1 VSKGEGTRERILD
14 RALRLASRDGLDGLS
29 IGVLAND
36 LGLSKSGLFAHFGSK
51 EDLQLAVLAEA
62 ATRFTDTVMRPAFR
76 APRGEPRIRRLF
88 ENWMGWIGD
97 PATPGGCVMLAAAT
111 ELDDQEGRPRDF
123 LVGSQRQLVGSLAKA
138 ARMAVEEGHFAARL
152 DADQF
157 AFELYAMLLGCS
169 HWKRLLRDPK
179 AEARARAA
187 FERLLAAA
195 RTAS

>member
-14 RALRLASRDGLDGLS
+14 RALRLASRDGLGGLS
-29 IGVLAND
+29 IGVLAGE

-51 EDLQLAVLAEA
+51 EDLQLAVLQEA
-62 ATRFTDTVMRPAFR
+62 ATRFEDTVMRPAFR

-88 ENWMGWIGD
+88 ENWLGWIND

-123 LVGSQRQLVGSLAKA
+123 LAGSQRQLVASLARS
-138 ARMAVEEGHFAARL
+138 ARLAMEEGHFAARL
-152 DADQF
+152 DAEQF
-157 AFELYAMLLGCS
+157 AFDLYALLLGCS

-179 AEARARAA
+179 AETRARAA